1 MKVKKFLNA
10 VMQETLEPIRIKRE
24 ELAKDIPAVWE
35 MLKEGSEKA
44 RSVAANT
51 LSEVKKAMK
60 INYFAE

>member
-1 MKVKKFLNA
+1 
-10 VMQETLEPIRIKRE
+10 MQETLEPIRIKRE